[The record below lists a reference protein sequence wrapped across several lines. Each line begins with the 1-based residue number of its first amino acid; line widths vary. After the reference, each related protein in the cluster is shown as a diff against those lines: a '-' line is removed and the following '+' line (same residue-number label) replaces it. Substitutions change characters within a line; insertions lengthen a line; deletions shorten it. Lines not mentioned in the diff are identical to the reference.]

1 LYLNV
6 SVGIRDVLR
15 EFARVSRPNEL
26 NPEALSLIPTEHNN
40 CLTNP
45 GGLERERERGE
56 ATERTGSGTAELLNR
71 DRIRLAARLR
81 VPFRGAFGGLNAA
94 PSRYRPSCV
103 AAATPASIERAEATR
118 GASILQPRRCKRSH
132 YATPECTFGR
142 ARSQSNE
149 GAGLQAPVTT
159 PGQPPP
165 PRRPPSRSRVAAS
178 TIVGKICAAISW
190 ILFLASA
197 MMEESHQRLKVTRDP
212 EAILV
217 RLRISRR
224 LLYKTAGAS
233 SIAPRRSCKYLFD
246 CRFR

>member
-6 SVGIRDVLR
+6 SAGIRDVL
-15 EFARVSRPNEL
+15 RVSRPNEL

-45 GGLERERERGE
+45 GGLGERETERGGDRE
-56 ATERTGSGTAELLNR
+56 DRQRNCGTAEPR
-71 DRIRLAARLR
+71 SHPAELR
-81 VPFRGAFGGLNAA
+81 VPFRSAFGGLNAA

-149 GAGLQAPVTT
+149 GAGLQAAVTT

-165 PRRPPSRSRVAAS
+165 PPSTLSLARGGIDDRWKNLRRDFVDPFSSS
-178 TIVGKICAAISW
+178 
-190 ILFLASA
+190 SA

-224 LLYKTAGAS
+224 LLYKIAGAF